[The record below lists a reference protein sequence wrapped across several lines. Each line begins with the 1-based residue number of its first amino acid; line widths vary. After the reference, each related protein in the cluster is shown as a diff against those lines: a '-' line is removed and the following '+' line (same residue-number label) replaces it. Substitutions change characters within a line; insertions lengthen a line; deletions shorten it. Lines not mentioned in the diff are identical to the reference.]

1 MFVMEYRTLISLEC
15 PFDHLNV
22 PLITWMSPLI
32 TWFTSFWVLLICM
45 YMTQQP
51 PLFPSSSSLLLH
63 HLFHCP
69 VYMYLLPSSL
79 LSFLPFPFSPTLF
92 TIFLSPPSPF
102 SSSYIP
108 LSLLPPLLP
117 PPSSHHPRYASLYFC
132 VAIEPDDNELITL
145 EIIHRY
151 VELLDK
157 YFGSVSWYM
166 CPLLLYT
173 WSSCNI
179 ELFVISQVCELD
191 IIFNFEKVSSGGDKW
206 SF

>member
-22 PLITWMSPLI
+22 PLDYLI
-32 TWFTSFWVLLICM
+32 HIVLSSLDL

-157 YFGSVSWYM
+157 YFGSVS
-166 CPLLLYT
+166 
-173 WSSCNI
+173 
-179 ELFVISQVCELD
+179 
-191 IIFNFEKVSSGGDKW
+191 
-206 SF
+206 